1 MKSIQLLG
9 KEYLIET
16 KEERRRYQC
25 GVIASAET
33 VLEQLENLAY
43 FHQGEMSLTEQS
55 CSQAAARFARQIRDE
70 ARSISES

>member
-33 VLEQLENLAY
+33 VLEQLENLA
-43 FHQGEMSLTEQS
+43 
-55 CSQAAARFARQIRDE
+55 
-70 ARSISES
+70 

>member
-33 VLEQLENLAY
+33 VLE
-43 FHQGEMSLTEQS
+43 
-55 CSQAAARFARQIRDE
+55 
-70 ARSISES
+70 